1 MDASWPFLSRV
12 FAHLKGSGLG
22 RKKRG
27 VSDER
32 QKKPTKGRNWRTK
45 RRRKS
50 REQGAEN
57 TE

>member
-1 MDASWPFLSRV
+1 MDASWPFLSKV
-12 FAHLKGSGLG
+12 VAHLKGSGLG

-32 QKKPTKGRNWRTK
+32 QKKPTKGRNRRAK
-45 RRRKS
+45 RRRKAGK
-50 REQGAEN
+50 GAEN